1 MALANLEDAFVQEL
15 RDLLH
20 AEKQLTKAL
29 PRMAKKA
36 ESPQLRKAFE
46 EHQKQTEEQVQRL
59 EQVFELLDMAPR
71 AKKCE
76 AMEGL
81 LSEGKEIM
89 AEAESEVMDAAL
101 IASAQKVEH
110 YEIASYGTVCTWAE
124 QLGCERKILD
134 LLKRTL
140 AEEKETDEKLT
151 RLAAK
156 SANRQAAAAVA

>member
-1 MALANLEDAFVQEL
+1 MALSNLEDAFVQEL

-20 AEKQLTKAL
+20 AEKQIAKAL

-36 ESPQLRKAFE
+36 ESDQLRKAFE
-46 EHQKQTEEQVQRL
+46 EHHKQTEEHARRL
-59 EQVFELLDMAPR
+59 EQVFELLDMNPR

-89 AEAESEVMDAAL
+89 AEAEADVMDAAL

-134 LLKRTL
+134 LLKRSL

-151 RLAAK
+151 RLAEK

>member
-20 AEKQLTKAL
+20 AEKQITKAL

-36 ESPQLRKAFE
+36 ESAQLRKAFE

-59 EQVFELLDMAPR
+59 EQVFELLDLAPR

-89 AEAESEVMDAAL
+89 SEAEAEVMDAAL

-134 LLKRTL
+134 LLKRSL